1 MEFDINSNSIHSPT
15 CDGGFAVM
23 RQSYAGDWLAVM
35 IRLRLSGRL
44 VLKESPYGHAVLQH
58 ARIFTVI
65 C

>member
-15 CDGGFAVM
+15 CHSGFAVM
-23 RQSYAGDWLAVM
+23 RQSYAGDRLAVM

-58 ARIFTVI
+58 IYCYANG